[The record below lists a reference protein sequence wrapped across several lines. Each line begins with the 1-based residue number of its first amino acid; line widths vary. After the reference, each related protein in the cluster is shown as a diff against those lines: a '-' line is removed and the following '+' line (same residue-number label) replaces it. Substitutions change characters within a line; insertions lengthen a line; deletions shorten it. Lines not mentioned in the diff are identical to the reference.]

1 MQYQEVIEKICQE
14 EQIKYKKVSNDWIY
28 VLEKNKKI
36 RYIVGYTFGL
46 NQDSIAKILDDKFA
60 LYDTLNY
67 HKIPIIEHNLLYKD
81 YDKRIVESLFN
92 KYHHDVVIKANL
104 GCAGQEVFHIKN
116 LDDLYL
122 VMDKLFIK
130 NYSLSLCPY
139 MDIKTEYRVI
149 VLNKK
154 IRLIYGK
161 VKPVVMGNGHS
172 TYQELLEEFNPNF
185 FKNNF
190 VSNEILKDKE
200 KKEYNWQFNLSK
212 GAMPISVDNPR
223 VIHNLEKIVN
233 NILKVMDI
241 NFASID
247 IALIKN
253 DFLVLEINNGVT
265 LTKFMNVSKTN
276 QKIAYDI
283 YKDAIK
289 SLFGV

>member
-1 MQYQEVIEKICQE
+1 
-14 EQIKYKKVSNDWIY
+14 
-28 VLEKNKKI
+28 
-36 RYIVGYTFGL
+36 
-46 NQDSIAKILDDKFA
+46 
-60 LYDTLNY
+60 
-67 HKIPIIEHNLLYKD
+67 
-81 YDKRIVESLFN
+81 
-92 KYHHDVVIKANL
+92 
-104 GCAGQEVFHIKN
+104 
-116 LDDLYL
+116 
-122 VMDKLFIK
+122 
-130 NYSLSLCPY
+130 
-139 MDIKTEYRVI
+139 
-149 VLNKK
+149 
-154 IRLIYGK
+154 
-161 VKPVVMGNGHS
+161 MGNGHS